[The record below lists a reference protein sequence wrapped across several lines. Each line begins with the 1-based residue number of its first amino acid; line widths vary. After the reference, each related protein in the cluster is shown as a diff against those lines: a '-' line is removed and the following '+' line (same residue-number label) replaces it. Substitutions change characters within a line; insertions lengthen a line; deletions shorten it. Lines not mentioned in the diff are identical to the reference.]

1 MTLIP
6 RAIVV
11 AALSLSLTAQNTGLR
26 LVNGIDSYVDVP
38 HAPTLVPR
46 SGITIEAWVT
56 YDDASLGSGWRWPTI
71 VRQNS
76 TPQIVDYMLRVEAAT
91 NNSTVLGWTVTTT
104 AGTRSLTW
112 TFTPGQLN
120 AWTHVAATYD
130 GANLRL
136 FINGQ
141 PSGSIAHSGV
151 LVDTGNTL
159 RIGNGDLSAPGIEE
173 WNGEIDEVR
182 LWPFARTAAEITST
196 MNFDLGGVPGE
207 VSTWNFANSLQDS
220 SGSNHG
226 VGVNAPT
233 VAANTLVLTSLP
245 TTGAL
250 NFGTATA
257 GCNGAPRAA
266 ITALARVGNAA
277 FAIGTIRATA
287 TGSGILWLG
296 TRNLSSPLRL
306 LGVDL
311 WVDPTSPNVQVPIP
325 PGPLAFSR
333 APLPIPANN
342 SLRNTLLVTQT
353 IWAEPA
359 CATTLFASDG
369 LGFVITP

>member
-1 MTLIP
+1 MSPATCAFLT
-6 RAIVV
+6 AI
-11 AALSLSLTAQNTGLR
+11 AASALGAQNTGLR
-26 LVNGIDSYVDVP
+26 LTNGIDSYVDVP
-38 HAPTLVPR
+38 HASTLVPR
-46 SGITIEAWVT
+46 SGITLEAWVT

-76 TPQIVDYMLRVEAAT
+76 TPQVVDYMLRVEAAT
-91 NNSTVLGWTVTTT
+91 NNSTVLGWTVRTT

-130 GANLRL
+130 GTSLRL

-141 PSGSIAHSGV
+141 AAGSIAHGGV

-159 RIGNGDLSAPGIEE
+159 RIGNGDISAPGIEE
-173 WNGEIDEVR
+173 WNGQIDEVR
-182 LWPFARTAAEITST
+182 LWPFARTAAEIAAT
-196 MNFDLGGVPGE
+196 MAFELGGVPSE
-207 VSTWNFANSLQDS
+207 VSTWNFTNSLQDS

-226 VGVNAPT
+226 AAVNAPT
-233 VAANTLVLTSLP
+233 ISPNTLTLTPLP
-245 TTGAL
+245 STGAL
-250 NFGTATA
+250 NFGTATP
-257 GCNGAPRAA
+257 GCSGAPRAA
-266 ITALARVGNAA
+266 ITSLARVGNAA
-277 FAIGTIRATA
+277 FAIGTIRATT

-296 TRNLSSPLRL
+296 TRNLASPLRI

-311 WVDPTSPNVQVPIP
+311 WIDPGSPSVQASIP
-325 PGPLAFSR
+325 GGPLAFAR

-342 SLRNTLLVTQT
+342 SLRNTLLFGQT
-353 IWAEPA
+353 IWAEPT
-359 CATTLFASDG
+359 CATSLFASDG